1 MNRKWPTSVVLFS
14 FDCDRQVG
22 LAPLSSF
29 AHFDGIFR
37 MLTPFSN
44 PIEVCFP
51 QFKYAIIYHL
61 KKRIILQ
68 NFLEFTR
75 ARVILDSD
83 VRGKYLFDLACEQT
97 YSQARFCRDVFIF
110 VCGPNR
116 DNIDP
121 VLLI

>member
-1 MNRKWPTSVVLFS
+1 MANIHFFS
-14 FDCDRQVG
+14 FDCDRQVA

-29 AHFDGIFR
+29 AHFDAIFR
-37 MLTPFSN
+37 ILTPFSN
-44 PIEVCFP
+44 PIEVCVP
-51 QFKYAIIYHL
+51 QFKHAIIYHL
-61 KKRIILQ
+61 KNRIVLQ

-97 YSQARFCRDVFIF
+97 YSQARFCRDVFILI
-110 VCGPNR
+110 CGPNR